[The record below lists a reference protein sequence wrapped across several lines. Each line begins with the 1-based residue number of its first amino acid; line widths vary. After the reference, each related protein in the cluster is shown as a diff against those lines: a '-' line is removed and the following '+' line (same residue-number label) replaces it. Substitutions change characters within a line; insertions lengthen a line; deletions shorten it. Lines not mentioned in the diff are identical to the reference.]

1 MFSQACVKNS
11 VHRGVTGADTP
22 HLPNAWW
29 DTPPWADT
37 PDTTAAECILLECI
51 LVRCVL
57 FIVFR
62 ITERKCVWYPFFP
75 LFTQLPGRM
84 LNCGGGNNG
93 GGIKNVT
100 CGPTFRPF
108 SHIPT
113 LTPIPF
119 GLCDT
124 IHKFHIASTLT
135 LFESK
140 SVCVRSSRNIRCY
153 RK

>member
-1 MFSQACVKNS
+1 MGLVPILS
-11 VHRGVTGADTP
+11 VIHTVTIGT
-22 HLPNAWW
+22 
-29 DTPPWADT
+29 
-37 PDTTAAECILLECI
+37 
-51 LVRCVL
+51 
-57 FIVFR
+57 
-62 ITERKCVWYPFFP
+62 
-75 LFTQLPGRM
+75 M

-100 CGPTFRPF
+100 CRQTFRPF

-135 LFESK
+135 LRVEVGLCK
-140 SVCVRSSRNIRCY
+140 KLAQYSVLPEMNSWFIAITTA
-153 RK
+153 